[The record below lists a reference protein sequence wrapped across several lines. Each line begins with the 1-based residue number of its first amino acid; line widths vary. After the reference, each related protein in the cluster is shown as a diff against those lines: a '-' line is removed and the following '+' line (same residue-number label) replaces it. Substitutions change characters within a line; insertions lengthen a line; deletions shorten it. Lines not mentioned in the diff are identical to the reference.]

1 MTASGS
7 AKCKVEEVDVIPC
20 PKEPCELKRGNSY
33 TVEVR
38 FIPSKDSRFCLVGG
52 GGRRIKP

>member
-1 MTASGS
+1 M
-7 AKCKVEEVDVIPC
+7 DVIPC
-20 PKEPCELKRGNSY
+20 PSQPCDLKKGTST

-52 GGRRIKP
+52 GGEGEGEE